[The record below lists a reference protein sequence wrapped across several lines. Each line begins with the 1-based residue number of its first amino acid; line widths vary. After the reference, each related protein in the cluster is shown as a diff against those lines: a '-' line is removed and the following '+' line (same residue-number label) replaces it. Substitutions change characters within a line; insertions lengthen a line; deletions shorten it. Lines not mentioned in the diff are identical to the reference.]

1 MTTSS
6 DFWDNISIKYS
17 KRPVPSEEIYQEKL
31 KRTQKLF
38 SADSVVMEFGCG
50 TGTTSLIHAPYV
62 KQIEAYDYSP
72 EMIKI
77 ANEKKA
83 LQKIENVS
91 FKVKDMDQIEFTSE
105 KYDVVMGHSILHLTQ
120 NNQEILQNV
129 FKSLKPGGHFVSSS
143 GCIKEMNFIIRQIIP
158 FMTFIGKAP
167 VINAFSSDELI
178 ELHKSVGFKI
188 YDAWRY
194 KKGELFL
201 VAQK

>member
-158 FMTFIGKAP
+158 FMTSIGKAP

>member
-143 GCIKEMNFIIRQIIP
+143 DCIKEMNFIIRQIIP
-158 FMTFIGKAP
+158 FMTSIGKAP